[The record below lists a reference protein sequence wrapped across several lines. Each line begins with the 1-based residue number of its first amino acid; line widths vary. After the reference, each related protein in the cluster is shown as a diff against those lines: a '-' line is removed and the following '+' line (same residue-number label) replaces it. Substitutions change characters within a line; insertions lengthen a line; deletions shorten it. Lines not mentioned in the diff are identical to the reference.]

1 MPNIQK
7 HLFTPGPVNMPEV
20 VRQAVNQP
28 MQDHRA
34 PDFHELVHPVLNNLK
49 DVFRTKD
56 GHVMIFSGSGTSGW
70 EGALN
75 NCLNPGAK
83 LLTSRYGH
91 FSHLWIEMCKQHG
104 FDIDVIDAEWGMTAP
119 IVEYAKILEADKSHK
134 IEAVLICHNET
145 ATGVVSDVAGLREV
159 LDNLAH
165 PALLFVDGV
174 SSIGSLEFRM
184 DDWGVDVAVC
194 GSQKGFMLP
203 TGLAILGI
211 SQKAMDVAKTAK
223 SHRSFMDF
231 HTMLASNETGYF
243 PYTPATTLIH
253 GLGASVKL
261 LLDEG
266 MDIVAKRHHHLAEGV
281 RAAINAWGLELCAK
295 DPKYY
300 SDVVSTIVVPEA
312 YDSNAIVGRAYDRYH
327 LSLGGGLARLA
338 GKVYRIGHLGCPTEL
353 MMLMAISGAEMA
365 MVDCGLDIALGSG
378 VGAAQTKY
386 RELTVSGVV

>member
-1 MPNIQK
+1 MPNVQK

-20 VRQAVNQP
+20 IRQAVNQP

-34 PDFHELVHPVLNNLK
+34 PDFPELVSPVLSGLK

-56 GHVMIFSGSGTSGW
+56 GHAMIFSGSGTSGW
-70 EGALN
+70 EGALT

-91 FSHLWIEMCKQHG
+91 FSHLWIEMCNQHG
-104 FDIDVIDAEWGMTAP
+104 FDVDVIDAEWGMGAP
-119 IVEYAKILEADKSHK
+119 IEEYAQKLEADKKHE
-134 IEAVLICHNET
+134 IAAVLICHNET
-145 ATGVVSDVAGLREV
+145 ATGVVSDVAGLRKV
-159 LDNLAH
+159 LDDLGH

-223 SHRSFMDF
+223 SHRGFMDF
-231 HTMLASNETGYF
+231 HAMAAANAGGSF

-266 MDIVAKRHHHLAEGV
+266 MDNVAKRHNHLAQGV
-281 RAAINAWGLELCAK
+281 RAAVGAWGMELCAK
-295 DPKYY
+295 EERFY
-300 SDVVSTIVVPEA
+300 SDVVSTIVVPEGKDA
-312 YDSNAIVGRAYDRYH
+312 AAVVGRAYDRYH

-353 MMLMAISGAEMA
+353 MMLMAVSGAEMA
-365 MVDCGLDIALGSG
+365 MADCGIEVELGSG
-378 VGAAQTKY
+378 VAAAQAKY
-386 RELTVSGVV
+386 RELAAVGVV